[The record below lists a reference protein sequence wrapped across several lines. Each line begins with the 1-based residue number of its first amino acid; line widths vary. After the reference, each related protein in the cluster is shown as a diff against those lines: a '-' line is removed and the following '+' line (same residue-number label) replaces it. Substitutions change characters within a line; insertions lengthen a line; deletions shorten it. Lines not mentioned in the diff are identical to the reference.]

1 MKFTLL
7 AAFLAM
13 SFAGCSA
20 AFAQATTRASAPAT
34 ASAEEQNPY
43 LWKPRTTS
51 VSVFKNGMGF
61 FMREGEV
68 ALRDGWAVT
77 EEVPPA
83 SFGTLAIYSH
93 AADELV
99 DMVGSGPGEVVE
111 FDGKDAA
118 ADSASKRARLESCK
132 NLKLLLTY
140 SQKGVDR
147 TASGKLVSIGPEFA
161 VLEKDSSSF
170 AVPVDG
176 VSKLQVLELPI
187 RVHVASDGGK
197 APTKT
202 KLGMAYLRKGV
213 TWIPE
218 YTLRVLDEEN
228 AELTLRGTFVN
239 EAEDLVH
246 ADVNFVVGVP
256 NFMHSEYLEPISIGQ
271 VIRTIGAAVAPAAIQ
286 TQITNRAAFAND
298 IGNGIAGLGTPDVI
312 DRTVGGPGRDV
323 GSVLGN
329 LPKLDAAAGSDF
341 TVYTR
346 KDVTLRRGEKAIV
359 TLFVKKIK
367 YAHLYRWNLPS
378 QMKHFL
384 VLGNGTDTAWTTGPI
399 LAMSNGQPLSE
410 DILTY
415 TPRDGRAEIPVTAS
429 INIAQEQSEQE
440 SARKLK
446 DYSPNNRDAFLDLV
460 TLSGKL
466 TVKNFEKRP
475 VDIVVSINVIGKPTE
490 ASDDGVLVMDT
501 QNLMLRERTGSIK
514 WTIKVPPG
522 QTKVLT
528 YKYERYVPSN

>member
-1 MKFTLL
+1 MKLPVL
-7 AAFLAM
+7 AAVLTMALAG
-13 SFAGCSA
+13 SGLAR
-20 AFAQATTRASAPAT
+20 AQTAAPASGPAAT
-34 ASAEEQNPY
+34 AEETNPY

-61 FMREGEV
+61 FMRAGDV

-83 SFGTLAIYSH
+83 AFGTLAIYSH

-111 FDGKDAA
+111 FDGKDVP
-118 ADSASKRARLESCK
+118 ADSAAKRARLESCK
-132 NLKLLLTY
+132 NLKLLVTY
-140 SQKGVDR
+140 TQKGAER
-147 TASGKLVSIGPEFA
+147 TATGKLVSIGPEFA
-161 VLEKDSSSF
+161 VLEKDGNSF
-170 AVPVDG
+170 AVPVEG

-187 RVHVASDGGK
+187 RMHVAADSGK
-197 APTKT
+197 PLKQA

-256 NFMHSEYLEPISIGQ
+256 NFLHSEYLEPISVGQ
-271 VIRTIGAAVAPAAIQ
+271 IIRTIGAAVAPVA
-286 TQITNRAAFAND
+286 ITNSISQRAAFAND
-298 IGNGIAGLGTPDVI
+298 YNGNMAPQLNTPDVI
-312 DRTVGGPGRDV
+312 DRTVAGAGRDV

-329 LPKLDAAAGSDF
+329 LPKLDSAAGSDF

-367 YAHLYRWNLPS
+367 YAHLYRWDVPA
-378 QMKHFL
+378 QMKHYL
-384 VLGNGTDTAWTTGPI
+384 VLANDTDTAWTTGPV

-410 DILTY
+410 DLLAY
-415 TPRDGRAEIPVTAS
+415 TPKEGRAEIPVTAS
-429 INIAQEQSEQE
+429 INIAQEQTEQE
-440 SARKLK
+440 TGRKLK
-446 DYSPNNRDAFLDLV
+446 DYSPNNRDSFLDLV

-466 TVKNFEKRP
+466 TLKNFEKRP
-475 VDIVVSINVIGKPTE
+475 VDVVVSINVPGRPTD
-490 ASDDGVLVMDT
+490 ASDKGALVTDT
-501 QNLMLRERTGSIK
+501 KNLVLRERAGSIK
-514 WTIKVPPG
+514 WVLKVPAG
-522 QTKVLT
+522 ETKALT
-528 YKYERYVPSN
+528 YTYDRYVPSN